1 MLNQV
6 VLIGRLTHDP
16 VMKET
21 KEGKKF
27 CEGTIAVRRSFKN
40 KEGKYE
46 TDFIKFSAWEGLA
59 TNFSTYA

>member
-27 CEGTIAVRRSFKN
+27 CESTISVRRSFKN

-46 TDFIKFSAWEGLA
+46 TDI
-59 TNFSTYA
+59 